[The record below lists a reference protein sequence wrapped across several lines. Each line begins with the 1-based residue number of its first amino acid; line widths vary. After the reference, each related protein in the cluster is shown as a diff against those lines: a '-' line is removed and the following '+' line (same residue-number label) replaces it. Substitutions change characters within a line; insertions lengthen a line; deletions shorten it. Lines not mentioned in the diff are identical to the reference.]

1 MKPNLFEEVIINLDF
16 PEYNIAK
23 GDIAILNDF
32 VTDPLGEQGCVLEI
46 YTAMGA
52 FVAAVSLP
60 LTSIET
66 LQPTDRLSARS
77 CVNAM

>member
-1 MKPNLFEEVIINLDF
+1 MKPKLFEEVIINRDF

-32 VTDPLGEQGCVLEI
+32 VTDPLGEEGCVLEI

-52 FVAAVSLP
+52 FVTVVSLP

-66 LQPTDRLSARS
+66 LQPTDRLSVRS
-77 CVNAM
+77 CMYAK

>member
-1 MKPNLFEEVIINLDF
+1 MKPKLFEEVIINRDF

-32 VTDPLGEQGCVLEI
+32 VTDPLGEEGCVLEI

-52 FVAAVSLP
+52 FVTVVSLP
-60 LTSIET
+60 LTSIEI
-66 LQPTDRLSARS
+66 LQPTDRLSVRS
-77 CVNAM
+77 CVYAK

>member
-1 MKPNLFEEVIINLDF
+1 MKPKLFEEVIINRDF

-32 VTDPLGEQGCVLEI
+32 VTDPLGEEGCVLEI

-52 FVAAVSLP
+52 FITVVSLP
-60 LTSIET
+60 VTSIET
-66 LQPTDRLSARS
+66 LQPTDRLSVRS
-77 CVNAM
+77 CVNV

>member
-1 MKPNLFEEVIINLDF
+1 MKPKLFEEVMINRDF

-32 VTDPLGEQGCVLEI
+32 VTDPLGEKGCVLEI

-52 FVAAVSLP
+52 FVTVVSVP
-60 LTSIET
+60 LTSIEI
-66 LQPTDRLSARS
+66 LQPTDRLSVRS
-77 CVNAM
+77 CVNV

>member
-1 MKPNLFEEVIINLDF
+1 MKPKLFEEVIINRDF

-32 VTDPLGEQGCVLEI
+32 VTDPLGEEGCVLEI

-52 FVAAVSLP
+52 FVTVVSLP

-66 LQPTDRLSARS
+66 LQPTDRLSVRS
-77 CVNAM
+77 CVYAK

>member
-1 MKPNLFEEVIINLDF
+1 MKFKLFEEVIINRDF

-32 VTDPLGEQGCVLEI
+32 VTDPLGEEGCVLEI

-52 FVAAVSLP
+52 FVTVVSLP
-60 LTSIET
+60 LTSIEI
-66 LQPTDRLSARS
+66 LQPTDRLSVRS
-77 CVNAM
+77 CVNV

>member
-1 MKPNLFEEVIINLDF
+1 MKFNLFEEVIVNRDF

-32 VTDPLGEQGCVLEI
+32 VTDSLGEEGCVLEI

-52 FVAAVSLP
+52 FVTVVSLP
-60 LTSIET
+60 LTSIEI

-77 CVNAM
+77 CVNV

>member
-1 MKPNLFEEVIINLDF
+1 MKPELFQEVIINRDF

-32 VTDPLGEQGCVLEI
+32 VTDPVGEEGCVLEI

-52 FVAAVSLP
+52 FVTVVSLP
-60 LTSIET
+60 VTSIEI
-66 LQPTDRLSARS
+66 LQPTDRLSVRS
-77 CVNAM
+77 CVNV

>member
-1 MKPNLFEEVIINLDF
+1 MKPKLFEEVIINLDF

>member
-1 MKPNLFEEVIINLDF
+1 MKPKLFEEVIINRDF

-32 VTDPLGEQGCVLEI
+32 VTDPAGVEGCVLEI

-52 FVAAVSLP
+52 FVTVVSLP
-60 LTSIET
+60 VTSIET
-66 LQPTDRLSARS
+66 LQPTDRLSVRS
-77 CVNAM
+77 CMNV

>member
-1 MKPNLFEEVIINLDF
+1 MKPKLFEEVIINRDF

-32 VTDPLGEQGCVLEI
+32 VTDPLGEEGCVLEI

-52 FVAAVSLP
+52 FVTVVSLP
-60 LTSIET
+60 MTSIET
-66 LQPTDRLSARS
+66 LQPTDRLSVRS
-77 CVNAM
+77 CVNV

>member
-1 MKPNLFEEVIINLDF
+1 MKPKLFEEVIINRDF

-32 VTDPLGEQGCVLEI
+32 VTDPAGVEGCVLEI

-52 FVAAVSLP
+52 FVTVVSLP
-60 LTSIET
+60 VTSIEP
-66 LQPTDRLSARS
+66 LQPTDRLSVRS
-77 CVNAM
+77 CVNV

>member
-1 MKPNLFEEVIINLDF
+1 MKPKLFEEVIINRDF

-32 VTDPLGEQGCVLEI
+32 VTDPLGEEGCVLEI

-52 FVAAVSLP
+52 FVTVVSLP
-60 LTSIET
+60 VTSIET
-66 LQPTDRLSARS
+66 LQPTDRLSVRS
-77 CVNAM
+77 CVNV

>member
-1 MKPNLFEEVIINLDF
+1 MKPELFQEVIINRDF

-32 VTDPLGEQGCVLEI
+32 VTDPVEEEGCVLEI

-52 FVAAVSLP
+52 FVTVVSLP
-60 LTSIET
+60 VTSIEI
-66 LQPTDRLSARS
+66 LQPTDRLSVRS
-77 CVNAM
+77 CVNV